1 MRGQFLRSLP
11 SSLLSAEDSAA
22 RDRIV
27 AHMGKIGDPARTVVT
42 VESTGKHS
50 GKGAIVTAGT
60 GREVDGHM
68 RVVSACAEGKT
79 AGEAICAVG
88 LMLGVS
94 L

>member
-1 MRGQFLRSLP
+1 MSRPFLRSLP
-11 SSLLSAEDSAA
+11 TSALSAEDAAA
-22 RDRIV
+22 RDRLI

-42 VESTGKHS
+42 VESTGKYD

-60 GREVDGHM
+60 GREVDGCM

-79 AGEAICAVG
+79 VGEALCAAAQ
-88 LMLGVS
+88 MLGVS